1 MEDAETDL
9 GRSNDTSIQKAIWS
23 LSSWTV
29 AKGQLLLSKG
39 QFCLLYSRRGATGMP
54 GLVVAQCMLSYR
66 PVVAIAVI
74 LSSFKFMNS
83 VLTVCSSFVGNLIAA
98 GT

>member
-9 GRSNDTSIQKAIWS
+9 GRSNDTSIQGRFVS
-23 LSSWTV
+23 VQSDSCQ
-29 AKGQLLLSKG
+29 GQLSGPRDKFAYYAVVVVP
-39 QFCLLYSRRGATGMP
+39 QMP
-54 GLVVAQCMLSYR
+54 GFVVAQCMLSYR
-66 PVVAIAVI
+66 PMVAIAVI
-74 LSSFKFMNS
+74 FSSFGIMNS